1 MSSQKKYKLN
11 IFDVLGKLSNKNF
24 AFYDKLTEEEQK
36 ALQPLV
42 VMRWLTGTRDARQIY
57 FLNELVNPLVF
68 PLTNHKK
75 LLVRL
80 MSICTSG
87 SSGRYIWNKAKSKTG
102 TSKPNTV
109 AVIKEIFGYPARQA
123 SDAITLLSDQD
134 ILEYAEDLGR
144 QPEIIRAIKKELKT
158 R

>member
-1 MSSQKKYKLN
+1 MSSPKKYKLN
-11 IFDVLGKLSNKNF
+11 IFDVLGKLSVGNA
-24 AFYDKLTEEEQK
+24 AFYDKLTDEEEK

-42 VMRWLTGTRDARQIY
+42 VMRWLTGADDARQIY

-75 LLVRL
+75 LLVQL

-87 SSGRYIWNKAKSKTG
+87 RSKRYKWTKVKPKKSSKS
-102 TSKPNTV
+102 NNCV
-109 AVIKEIFGYPARQA
+109 NVVRDYFGYSTRHAIDALPLLDD
-123 SDAITLLSDQD
+123 DAILQ
-134 ILEYAEDLGR
+134 YADELGR
-144 QPEIIRAIKKELKT
+144 QQDEIRAIKKELKA

>member
-1 MSSQKKYKLN
+1 MSSPKKYKLN
-11 IFDVLGKLSNKNF
+11 IFDVLGKLSKKNS
-24 AFYDKLTEEEQK
+24 AFYDKLNEEEQK

-42 VMRWLTGTRDARQIY
+42 VQRWLTGTDDARQIY

-75 LLVRL
+75 LLVQL

-87 SSGRYIWNKAKSKTG
+87 RFQKYQWKKAKPKSSS
-102 TSKPNTV
+102 SKPQTV
-109 AVIKEIFGYPARQA
+109 AVIRETFDYSSRHAT
-123 SDAITLLSDQD
+123 DAIPLLTDED
-134 ILEYAEDLGR
+134 ILEYAEQLGR
-144 QPEIIRAIKKELKT
+144 QPDIIRAIKKELKT